1 MLFINNL
8 ISDHEHVVIYK
19 AGALIGPK
27 LIFHPKI
34 FVFASQNLAKVQEF
48 NLEMFQPTE
57 SWFDDNQDIPIG
69 ICQLRMDENHLVGFF
84 KHNQTHWYSTFT
96 YTVAV
101 WNRKENYKLAQW
113 NSNLLADPRPLDSN
127 FMVRNELAWKPD
139 LHHGTIIIPGTIRI
153 SGTLKDFFIQVRIK

>member
-48 NLEMFQPTE
+48 NLEMFQPT
-57 SWFDDNQDIPIG
+57 
-69 ICQLRMDENHLVGFF
+69 DENHLVGFF